1 MSKFDTDIFGQ
12 PITLVSIVNDSLMTP
27 VVDEVGGVNGSL
39 KFAGVDEM
47 TLSMNATA
55 AANNCKYFN

>member
-27 VVDEVGGVNGSL
+27 VVNEVGGVNGSL

-47 TLSMNATA
+47 NLSMNATA